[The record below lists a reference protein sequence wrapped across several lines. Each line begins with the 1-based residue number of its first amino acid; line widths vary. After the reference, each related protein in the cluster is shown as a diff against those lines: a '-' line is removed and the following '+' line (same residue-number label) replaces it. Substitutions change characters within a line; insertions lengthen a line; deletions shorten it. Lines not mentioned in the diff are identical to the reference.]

1 MRCNHFVYNTYGE
14 QNGVVHIFL
23 RSAPATLQE
32 NEEKTDKYGLFKKIT
47 FLLKKIRSFTPFK
60 PVFSADVSAE
70 LDKRVDEQWR
80 NTS

>member
-1 MRCNHFVYNTYGE
+1 M
-14 QNGVVHIFL
+14 
-23 RSAPATLQE
+23 
-32 NEEKTDKYGLFKKIT
+32 
-47 FLLKKIRSFTPFK
+47 SFTPFK